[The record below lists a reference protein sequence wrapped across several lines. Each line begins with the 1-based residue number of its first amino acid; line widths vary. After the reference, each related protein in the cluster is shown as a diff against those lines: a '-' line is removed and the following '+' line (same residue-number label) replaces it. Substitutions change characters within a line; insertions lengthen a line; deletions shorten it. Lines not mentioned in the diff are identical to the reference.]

1 MIGYSPKF
9 PLQLDNYVGAYSLT
23 QTVEEVIRQNL
34 MNLILTA
41 PGERIMDINF
51 GVGMRHYLFEQNV
64 PDTQARIAAAV
75 REQVGEYMPFVAL
88 KKINFNE
95 AQLLDGYEDQILDIS
110 IAYSV
115 PSMDIFDSI
124 SVGAAGS

>member
-64 PDTQARIAAAV
+64 PDT
-75 REQVGEYMPFVAL
+75 
-88 KKINFNE
+88 
-95 AQLLDGYEDQILDIS
+95 
-110 IAYSV
+110 
-115 PSMDIFDSI
+115 
-124 SVGAAGS
+124 